1 MSELPT
7 LQQVKQDLAKESGY
21 ASWQGYK
28 DCWRGVIVDQAIE
41 AIAKTYTRR
50 VLSHLLLIEENHSG
64 CMVVRSEDII
74 KIKNELQ

>member
-7 LQQVKQDLAKESGY
+7 IQQVKQDLAKESGY

-41 AIAKTYTRR
+41 AISIEYCRR
-50 VLSHLLLIEENHSG
+50 VLDYVAEHAQWEKEAILN
-64 CMVVRSEDII
+64 V
-74 KIKNELQ
+74 KNQLQ